1 MKVEDP
7 NALRFIL
14 EDELYLLEG
23 DKPNYITDNHRA
35 ATLEPQIETPQI
47 NFNYLGANKKN
58 FLVLVNYPSHEFI
71 ADDHLAAL
79 ESVLSRKG
87 HTRDDVA
94 ILNTAKNEAAYELL
108 KAHFAP
114 KTLLILGQES
124 IPAGIKQ
131 TQFNRFE
138 NHDDLN
144 ILYTFSF
151 NAMMTSVDN
160 KKAFWEQMKTL

>member
-7 NALRFIL
+7 SALRFIL
-14 EDELYLLEG
+14 QDELYLLEE
-23 DKPNYITDNHRA
+23 DKPNYITVNNRIA
-35 ATLEPQIETPQI
+35 APEPQIETPQI
-47 NFNYLGANKKN
+47 SFNYLGLNKKN
-58 FLVLVNYPSHEFI
+58 FLVLVHYPTHEFI

-79 ESVLSRKG
+79 ESVLNRKD

-94 ILNTAKNEAAYELL
+94 ILNTAKNTAVYDAI
-108 KAHFAP
+108 KIHFAP
-114 KTLLILGQES
+114 QTILILGQES

-138 NHDDLN
+138 KHDGSS

-151 NAMMTSVDN
+151 DAMMTSTEN

>member
-7 NALRFIL
+7 SALRFIL
-14 EDELYLLEG
+14 QDELYLLEE
-23 DKPNYITDNHRA
+23 DKPNYITDNNRIA
-35 ATLEPQIETPQI
+35 APEPQIETPQI
-47 NFNYLGANKKN
+47 AFNYLGSNKKN
-58 FLVLVNYPSHEFI
+58 FLVLVHYPVHEFI

-79 ESVLSRKG
+79 ESVLSRKD

-94 ILNTAKNEAAYELL
+94 ILNTAKNTVVYDTI
-108 KAHFAP
+108 KTHFTP
-114 KTLLILGQES
+114 QTILILGQES
-124 IPAGIKQ
+124 IPVGIKQ

-138 NHDDLN
+138 NHDGLN

-151 NAMMTSVDN
+151 DAMMASTEN